1 MKGILTDCTT
11 GEDREV
17 DIYYEIVEI
26 EGKKVFQL
34 INGVTGYESFYIGS
48 EYNHVENVCDNGWTA
63 CAGTKGVWDKLFIP
77 AEEMKKALAPYLGRK
92 LKQIEED

>member
-11 GEDREV
+11 GKDREV
-17 DIYYEIVEI
+17 EIYYEIIEI

-34 INGVTGYESFYIGS
+34 INGVTGYESFYIDS
-48 EYNHVENVCDNGWTA
+48 EYNHIENVSDNGWTA

-77 AEEMKKALAPYLGRK
+77 AEEMKEALAPYLV
-92 LKQIEED
+92 ET